1 MFGKIEYKLLIEN
14 YMTKDEYRQLIQEY
28 MNKYTISYANAIQI
42 IISKQI
48 ERFEKDFDIR
58 YEIAFIQA
66 YNDMNYNISMV

>member
-1 MFGKIEYKLLIEN
+1 MFDKIEYKLLIEN

-48 ERFEKDFDIR
+48 ERFEKDINIR
-58 YEIAFIQA
+58 YEKAFIQA
-66 YNDMNYNISMV
+66 YDDMNYNISMV